1 MSLVEDYLIYVV
13 NLDRCVE
20 VVKVLIMYLIEMM
33 CSKENIRFKYVLNL
47 HIITG
52 INKLKTAKHL
62 SCECKRSF
70 DGRKCNSNQ
79 KWNQESKIT

>member
-33 CSKENIRFKYVLNL
+33 CSKENIRFKYM
-47 HIITG
+47 
-52 INKLKTAKHL
+52 
-62 SCECKRSF
+62 F
-70 DGRKCNSNQ
+70 
-79 KWNQESKIT
+79 

>member
-1 MSLVEDYLIYVV
+1 M
-13 NLDRCVE
+13 
-20 VVKVLIMYLIEMM
+20 
-33 CSKENIRFKYVLNL
+33 
-47 HIITG
+47 ITG
-52 INKLKTAKHL
+52 INKLKLFAKHL